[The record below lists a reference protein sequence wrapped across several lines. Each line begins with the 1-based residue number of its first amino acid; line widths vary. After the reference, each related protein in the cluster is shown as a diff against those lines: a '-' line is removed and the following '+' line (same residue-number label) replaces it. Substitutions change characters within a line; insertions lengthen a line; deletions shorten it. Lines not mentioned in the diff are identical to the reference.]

1 MPPSIRPARGTTA
14 AFALCLAFLAPAC
27 TPETADEPPPAA
39 ADLIPGTPAGGLED
53 WIAEIR
59 EGTTGIEIAAAEDAT
74 AAQRKALDL
83 YVGRQEYLE
92 LYYGTNGRLTS
103 GVEMELG
110 EAVMENERRFH
121 EMLQLLAVSPVDTA
135 ALRAKRDELHAQMD
149 EVLELAKNVSV
160 PLTPPGNSSAAREQE
175 S

>member
-1 MPPSIRPARGTTA
+1 MMLSTRSARFMTA
-14 AFALCLAFLAPAC
+14 AIVFCLASFLPAC
-27 TPETADEPPPAA
+27 TPETADEPPPPS

-53 WIAEIR
+53 WVADIR
-59 EGTTGIEIAAAEDAT
+59 EGTVGIEVAAAEDAT

-149 EVLELAKNVSV
+149 QVLELAKHVSV
-160 PLTPPGNSSAAREQE
+160 PLTPPGNASAAREQE
-175 S
+175 T